1 MLVHAEFTAD
11 DRVSLEIGA
20 RGIIIRYETYRQLGK
35 VNYSVKGYEPF
46 FEGEWLPI
54 ARYDNRKGYAQ
65 REVVRPML
73 TYSAIGLQFK
83 DNWGNLSALDLFD
96 KALNDI
102 ADHWQG
108 YRSNYDDKLPPVD
121 GDKEKQAKL
130 NLALLKPILADFVA
144 DAASRTQV
152 TMGQSIIPM
161 PKDNDWLLE
170 ANSKA
175 IGRIDKKALRGEL
188 RPQLVGPHRV
198 LTHEPHPVEETET
211 TDV

>member
-1 MLVHAEFTAD
+1 MLVHAEFTTD

-20 RGIIIRYETYRQLGK
+20 RGLILRYETYRQLER

-65 REVVRPML
+65 REVVRPMM

-83 DNWGNLSALDLFD
+83 DNWGNLTAAELFD
-96 KALNDI
+96 KALTDI
-102 ADHWQG
+102 ADHWEG
-108 YRSNYDDKLPPVD
+108 YRRNYDDKLPAVD
-121 GDKEKQAKL
+121 EAKAKQAQL
-130 NLALLKPILADFVA
+130 NLALIGPILALFVA
-144 DAASRTQV
+144 DEASRSQV
-152 TMGQSIIPM
+152 TVGQSIIPM

-188 RPQLVGPHRV
+188 RPQLIGSFRV
-198 LTHEPHPVEETET
+198 LTHEPPPAEEADASEA
-211 TDV
+211 